1 MGSWAKADGGRGT
14 RIPAVERAS
23 LTTCNRVELYALLEE
38 DIPPA
43 ALMDAVCADSE
54 VEPRRIVERAFVHRG
69 VDAVRHLFRVAS
81 GLESAV
87 LGEPQILGQVSEAHR
102 GAAAAGTLGP
112 VLDTVFRRAVR
123 AGRRARRETG
133 IGRAPAS
140 VSSAAVALA
149 ARSAGDLRERRVLV
163 IGAGEMATAA
173 LFALHSRGVRVVT
186 VVNRSAGRAT
196 VLARRFGYHARP
208 LSQLAAALADADI
221 VVSATGAPQPIVDM
235 ALAEGVVVR
244 RDGAPVVFIDIAVPR
259 DVDPRI
265 RAIPGIEL
273 FDTDDIHAGLDEGI
287 EARRREV
294 PKVMRLIE
302 DELAVLDVKLREL
315 AVRPVI
321 GELCRR
327 AEQVRREQ
335 LEELLDGAD
344 DLDAATRAHLDQLT
358 RAFVRAM
365 LREPTRALH
374 RSAREAGDRDLVEA
388 MMRLLVP
395 APHGNDKEETR
406 P

>member
-1 MGSWAKADGGRGT
+1 
-14 RIPAVERAS
+14 
-23 LTTCNRVELYALLEE
+23 
-38 DIPPA
+38 
-43 ALMDAVCADSE
+43 
-54 VEPRRIVERAFVHRG
+54 
-69 VDAVRHLFRVAS
+69 
-81 GLESAV
+81 
-87 LGEPQILGQVSEAHR
+87 
-102 GAAAAGTLGP
+102 
-112 VLDTVFRRAVR
+112 
-123 AGRRARRETG
+123 
-133 IGRAPAS
+133 
-140 VSSAAVALA
+140 
-149 ARSAGDLRERRVLV
+149 
-163 IGAGEMATAA
+163 
-173 LFALHSRGVRVVT
+173 
-186 VVNRSAGRAT
+186 
-196 VLARRFGYHARP
+196 
-208 LSQLAAALADADI
+208 
-221 VVSATGAPQPIVDM
+221 
-235 ALAEGVVVR
+235 
-244 RDGAPVVFIDIAVPR
+244 
-259 DVDPRI
+259 
-265 RAIPGIEL
+265 
-273 FDTDDIHAGLDEGI
+273 
-287 EARRREV
+287 
-294 PKVMRLIE
+294 MRLIE